1 MNFNLTFHKKFL
13 FFCLL
18 FLGFLSAF
26 FAYKYYNEK
35 KELNEKFFSDINKQI
50 EFVVSDLQEKILK
63 SNNETIYNIL
73 QVALNT
79 ISLESIKIQYKNLIF
94 SKENLI
100 KNSTQSQNTDW
111 EISEVTTDVKNGYVI
126 LQSNNMY
133 RFFNTITVNIEE
145 PINFRFLLH
154 KNQRV
159 INTLSSLSFYYVL
172 KKEVLSSTAEYEK
185 TVNSRMLYVLDQ
197 PLANFEYIIDEQ
209 KLYQE
214 INKLKQAYLWNT
226 LYIGII
232 GIIFALLIYLFFIKK
247 MLLEPMLAFKS
258 FMKDALEN
266 NLMHKLDEKT
276 GHNPDIDEAFRLLNK
291 ILRKYIGV
299 VNELNINKGILE
311 RKVFTDDLTGLPNQ
325 KVFEL
330 DLKNMFIVGS
340 DGFIGSIKLEALG
353 NFTKEYGSALANHLI
368 EEFTHVVQN
377 KFYEVNLQEATLYR
391 FFGSEFAM
399 ILKNEEENKV
409 LEFAQS
415 LNEELKE
422 LQARYEVKG
431 ILTYFSFVP
440 FDKYGT
446 IDSILHASSD
456 AYTIAKT
463 KDETYYIVSPSE
475 VLDKFQF
482 LEQNVREIIENSF
495 FEVTFGLETRTTDES
510 NRLLMQ
516 EAIPILYDKNKEK
529 FSIGVFVSVAE
540 KINLAVQFDKIIIEE
555 VIKYIKNNEIDYNIA
570 INLSMASLEDSEF
583 INWLHSLFL
592 YNKNIS
598 KYLVFSM
605 TSYNAST
612 NIEVFKTFI
621 DEIHRFGSKI
631 ILKRFSSND
640 FTVDQLEEFHLDYLR
655 INKEYTNA
663 IAKDRDKKHFLRTIV
678 NFGQSND
685 IIIIGDSIKDE
696 KDIEICTAIGLDA
709 ISNY

>member
-1 MNFNLTFHKKFL
+1 MKLTWTLNKKFAL
-13 FFCLL
+13 FGFFFVSFIASL
-18 FLGFLSAF
+18 FM
-26 FAYKYYNEK
+26 YNYYNKEK
-35 KELNEKFFSDINKQI
+35 EIKEKFYHQLNTKL
-50 EFVVSDLQEKILK
+50 EFVMSDLQEKILK
-63 SNNETIYNIL
+63 SNYETINNIL

-79 ISLESIKIQYKNLIF
+79 LSVDSLKITYRSLIF

-100 KNSTQSQNTDW
+100 KNSNYPYNLDW
-111 EISEVTTDVKNGYVI
+111 EINEVSTDAKNGYIV
-126 LQSNNMY
+126 LQNNNMY
-133 RFFNTITVNIEE
+133 RFFNTMIANIEE
-145 PINFRFLLH
+145 PIKLKFVLS
-154 KNQRV
+154 KNEMV
-159 INTLSSLSFYYVL
+159 INTVSVLQFYYEFKKPMNTANEQKVNKRVL
-172 KKEVLSSTAEYEK
+172 YF
-185 TVNSRMLYVLDQ
+185 LDQ
-197 PLANFEYIIDEQ
+197 PLADFEYTIDERAM
-209 KLYQE
+209 QE
-214 INKLKQAYLWNT
+214 QLELLKKEYMMDAFLVT
-226 LYIGII
+226 FIGIC
-232 GIIFALLIYLFFIKK
+232 FALLTYFLFIKK
-247 MLLEPMLAFKS
+247 MLLEPILAFKLS
-258 FMKDALEN
+258 MKDALDN
-266 NLMHKLDEKT
+266 NFMHKIDEKS
-276 GHNPDIDEAFRLLNK
+276 GQNGDIDEAFGLLNK

-353 NFTKEYGSALANHLI
+353 DFTKAFGAALANHLI

-399 ILKNEEENKV
+399 ILKNEDESKTV
-409 LEFAQS
+409 EFAQS
-415 LNEELKE
+415 LQAELKE
-422 LQARYEVKG
+422 LELRYEIKAN
-431 ILTYFSFVP
+431 LAYFSFVP

-463 KDETYYIVSPSE
+463 KEESYHIVSPTE
-475 VLDKFQF
+475 VLDKFQY
-482 LEQNVREIIENSF
+482 LEQNVRDIIESGSF
-495 FEVTFGLETRTTDES
+495 DVTFGFDTRTTDES
-510 NRLLMQ
+510 KRIIMK
-516 EAIPILYDKNKEK
+516 EAIPILYDKNREK
-529 FSIGVFVSVAE
+529 FSIGVFISVAE

-555 VIKYIKNNEIDYNIA
+555 VIKFIRNNEIEYAIA
-570 INLSMASLEDSEF
+570 INLSMFSLKDSEF

-592 YNKNIS
+592 YNKNIA

-612 NIEVFKTFI
+612 NVEIFKTFI

-640 FTVDQLEEFHLDYLR
+640 FTVEQLEEFHLDYLR
-655 INKEYTNA
+655 INKDYTTT
-663 IAKDRDKKHFLRTIV
+663 ISKDRDKKHFLRTIV

-696 KDIEICTAIGLDA
+696 KDVEICTTIGLDA